1 MGELAV
7 MDTSGDEKLKW
18 DPRNDIEVQKAKDK
32 FYDLRK
38 KGYKAYRVN
47 HAGGKGE
54 AIDEFD
60 PYAYEIVMHRVAVG
74 G

>member
-1 MGELAV
+1 MGQMAV
-7 MDTSGDEKLKW
+7 MDVTGDEKLTW
-18 DPRNDIEVQKAKDK
+18 DPKNDIDTRKAKDR
-32 FYDLRK
+32 FHALRE

-54 AIDEFD
+54 AIEDFD
-60 PYAYEIVMHRVAVG
+60 PYAYEIVMHKIAVG